1 MRYRR
6 LGKTDLWISTVG
18 FGTCQLRLVPE
29 QQAIDTLKRGF
40 ELGVNWVHTAPDYEG
55 TDDLVAQAIAEAQKS
70 VLVFT
75 QGYGDRPHFEYLF
88 EETCRKFKK
97 DRLEVFGI
105 ACIDD
110 REYLQE
116 PVWEPDGII
125 DFLITKK
132 EEGRLGSIFCTTH
145 GNPDYLK
152 KLIKS
157 GVFDALMLAYN
168 PLGFHLLSYHPDSSK
183 AFENIPETRRD
194 IFPLAQQHQ
203 ISLLIMKPLAG
214 GLLVPGKAFPS
225 RHRFSTESTPLS
237 ASQVLRFILNQPGV
251 CGVVPGTASIT
262 EAEENALAGYETSSD
277 PLESNLVVQT
287 SVQEMQTSLCSRC
300 GYCDTLCSQSLP
312 VSWLFRDAYINH
324 YPSETFET
332 IDECRYFHLHPQD
345 SAVCRTCEEQTCHC
359 PYGINIPNSLIDIHS
374 HMQDLRNKKLL
385 PKLPAELNTS
395 LIDGD
400 FRVQV
405 VSRSIPK
412 HVSVSNPV
420 SCQFYLHNAGQETWL
435 KSTFP
440 KTRLNIL
447 INGQLEKSVSLRHDV
462 HPGTRTH
469 LTFDLTP
476 SWPKGLYKVQF
487 VLVNV
492 DDSHEHPIGST
503 QIDSSII
510 EVTDDLTVAS
520 PAS

>member
-6 LGKTDLWISTVG
+6 LGKTNFWISTVG

-55 TDDLVAQAIAEAQKS
+55 TDDLVAQAIAESCKP

-97 DRLEVFGI
+97 HRLEVFGI

-110 REYLQE
+110 REHLQE
-116 PVWEPDGII
+116 PVWEPGGII
-125 DFLITKK
+125 DFLIAKK
-132 EEGRLGSIFCTTH
+132 EEGRLSSIFCTTH

-168 PLGFHLLSYHPDSSK
+168 PLGFHLLSYHPSGTK

-225 RHRFSTESTPLS
+225 RQRFSAESKPLS

-251 CGVVPGTASIT
+251 CGVVPGTASIA
-262 EAEENALAGYETSSD
+262 EAEENALAGYESSGD
-277 PLESNLVVQT
+277 PLESDLVVQV

-345 SAVCRTCEEQTCHC
+345 SATCSTCEQQTCQC
-359 PYGINIPNSLIDIHS
+359 PYGIDIPKSLINLHS
-374 HMQDLRNKKLL
+374 HMQTLRDGELL
-385 PKLPAELNTS
+385 PKTPSELTNN

-400 FRVQV
+400 FKVHV
-405 VSRSIPK
+405 VHQLIPK
-412 HVSVSNPV
+412 TIFLNHSLI
-420 SCQFYLHNAGQETWL
+420 CQFYLHNAGQTTWL
-435 KSTFP
+435 RHAYP
-440 KTRLNIL
+440 QTRLNVIVA
-447 INGQLEKSVSLRHDV
+447 GQLEQSLLLRHDV
-462 HPGTRTH
+462 PPGTRTH
-469 LTFDLTP
+469 LTFEVRP
-476 SWPKGLYKVQF
+476 HWPKGIYQLQF
-487 VLVNV
+487 ILVNL
-492 DDSHEHPIGST
+492 DNSSDRPIGCT
-503 QIDSSII
+503 QIGSSTI
-510 EVTDDLTVAS
+510 EVIDEFTSKT
-520 PAS
+520 PMP